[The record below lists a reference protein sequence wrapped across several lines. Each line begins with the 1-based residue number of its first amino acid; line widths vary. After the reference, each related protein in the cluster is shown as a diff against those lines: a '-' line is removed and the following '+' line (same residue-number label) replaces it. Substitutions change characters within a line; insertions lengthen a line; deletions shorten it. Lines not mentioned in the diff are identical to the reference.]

1 MSAPPRP
8 GSPSKR
14 PIDPSDET
22 PKASRSNKRGRTP
35 RSESSCSLPASQ
47 SQYYASTRSGQS
59 SPLRDLNALERDEH
73 GLKPRELS
81 TFHPQPPSLEAL
93 LEKVEVFAYAECI
106 LPTAARATF
115 DMLDD
120 EVYWDMK
127 WARQGPRSNKH
138 YSMEREALGDIPSP
152 DAVRK
157 LVSRAAECSANG
169 HPEVNWNI
177 AVHSRVLEMALE
189 SSDRQAC
196 LVNSMG
202 SSTASIIHE
211 YHRSAS
217 RPKRVDF
224 CIYLEPSNDP
234 SYAEAESDLDRL
246 SDTLLCGVINHTD
259 FYPLRNRPIAL
270 SIETKKPGE
279 SWEKAKLQ
287 LGVWEAARWAFL
299 RHLLGTYTTQ
309 AAQTQAVTEHQDQL
323 NNTPAPQAH
332 LSGLPEF
339 LPGIIIQGHD
349 WNLVITTQ
357 EGERTILWQRILMGS
372 TLNTKGVYQ
381 IICCIQLLRQWA
393 QDTFWPWLRGLIRQ
407 SSKLCSV

>member
-1 MSAPPRP
+1 MSSNRIFAWLATIPSNSEKRPISATRDPSLSRKRRRLQPPTPEPSITKSLDDAMSAPPRP

-47 SQYYASTRSGQS
+47 SQYYTSTRSGQS

-202 SSTASIIHE
+202 
-211 YHRSAS
+211 R
-217 RPKRVDF
+217 
-224 CIYLEPSNDP
+224 
-234 SYAEAESDLDRL
+234 
-246 SDTLLCGVINHTD
+246 
-259 FYPLRNRPIAL
+259 
-270 SIETKKPGE
+270 
-279 SWEKAKLQ
+279 
-287 LGVWEAARWAFL
+287 
-299 RHLLGTYTTQ
+299 
-309 AAQTQAVTEHQDQL
+309 
-323 NNTPAPQAH
+323 
-332 LSGLPEF
+332 
-339 LPGIIIQGHD
+339 
-349 WNLVITTQ
+349 
-357 EGERTILWQRILMGS
+357 
-372 TLNTKGVYQ
+372 
-381 IICCIQLLRQWA
+381 
-393 QDTFWPWLRGLIRQ
+393 
-407 SSKLCSV
+407 